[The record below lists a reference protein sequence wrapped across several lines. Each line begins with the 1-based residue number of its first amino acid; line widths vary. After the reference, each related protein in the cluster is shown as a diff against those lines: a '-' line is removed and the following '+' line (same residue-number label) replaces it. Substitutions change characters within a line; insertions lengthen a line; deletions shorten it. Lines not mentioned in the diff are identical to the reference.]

1 MSEEIQETQK
11 KQEVAKYIYILVIFI
26 GLIVLGSTYIA
37 YTYFNTSKN
46 NVSTDDIANVD
57 VTEVVPVTDD
67 SGFQTPVLGDSFG
80 ITDGREVAD
89 NSVKTLVPVPAKE
102 VEAVQLE
109 KTTASDTSG
118 ISNARTW
125 KANDYK
131 FGDIK
136 IGSYTVIYGDT
147 LWELA
152 EGAYGLGSKWIN
164 IANVNTIQYFANG
177 RPLIEVGQVL
187 TIPEDK

>member
-109 KTTASDTSG
+109 KTTGASGVDTRL
-118 ISNARTW
+118 IA
-125 KANDYK
+125 
-131 FGDIK
+131 DITERAHT
-136 IGSYTVIYGDT
+136 IMRQLGLDVRDT
-147 LWELA
+147 TCEELYYA
-152 EGAYGLGSKWIN
+152 
-164 IANVNTIQYFANG
+164 
-177 RPLIEVGQVL
+177 
-187 TIPEDK
+187 